1 MLSAVSSS
9 SRLAVADEGS
19 ASLRTWFAKGRPD
32 SANGLSV
39 IVPPSVELFI
49 LLRCVRVKGRG
60 RSWLGASITH
70 ESTTMRIPTVFVNS
84 GGPGKTLDGRAIP
97 SLRGKEL
104 QVLVRLTRTAKVA
117 TFQKRGKIRHRA
129 SGSMLGLKGADTMGT
144 AAWLRTIIKR
154 EQMLSCVARCTQQ
167 NIRLDEVAW
176 LQRRCLALEF

>member
-9 SRLAVADEGS
+9 SCLAVADEGS

-39 IVPPSVELFI
+39 IVSPGVELFI
-49 LLRCVRVKGRG
+49 LLRCVRVKGTG
-60 RSWLGASITH
+60 SWLGASITH

-97 SLRGKEL
+97 GLRGKEL
-104 QVLVRLTRTAKVA
+104 QVLVRLTRTTKVA

-129 SGSMLGLKGADTMGT
+129 SGSMLGLKGADAMGT
-144 AAWLRTIIKR
+144 AAWLRTIVEC
-154 EQMLSCVARCTQQ
+154 EQVLSCVARCVQQ
-167 NIRLDEVAW
+167 KIRLNEVAW
-176 LQRRCLALEF
+176 PQRRCLALEF